1 MNNMDTNFLQTEE
14 PVLISED
21 TQDENNV
28 SNTQTNGTAI
38 TFEPLGPEKVRWFYK
53 SDLKR
58 WTKFDGFDSL
68 NIEYRYRANFGN
80 EEDVSSLNGSFNYF
94 LGLNTVVV
102 RGGLYEVDLSKK
114 KCTSIF
120 WPGEESEIFRGVWF
134 YDGYEPYEYGEEVE
148 REHLNL
154 FRDDTRKIENTE
166 DNGKTVLRDV
176 TIGDMHVVWYSSA
189 EVYSFKQKTFIN
201 TKIMRSVT
209 KKLGTYFQKSA
220 GYKLIRSY
228 KTDANEKDKLNDIT
242 HLVFLVHGIGH
253 KIDNKKIIKNTS
265 QFRDCVKWIKHKYF
279 QGTEQRAEF
288 FPVDWRSQC
297 SFDGGLV
304 EQITPLNL
312 KNIRQILNSSAMDI
326 MYYTSPIYG
335 REIQNSLA
343 NELNRLHSEFVE
355 RHPHHD
361 FKVSIM
367 AHSLGSVISYDIITG
382 WEPFIK
388 RSDSSPRIHLNFE
401 LENFFC
407 LGSPLSVFLAL
418 RQNEIFKE
426 NLNLFP
432 MWLAKKVYNI
442 YHPTDPVAYRFE
454 PLVARDYCRYK
465 PVGIQAYGIKCDYSE
480 VPLELIG
487 NIDSS
492 FEETNGTEAKAPDVK
507 KENETFS
514 RRISTW
520 LNMSSSND
528 SKANSSNQFE
538 VNTYPLSRNSTPV
551 ENLNH
556 RLDYILRDSIG
567 GSASNYLSMLYTH
580 TSYWSNY
587 DVAYFIYTRLFP
599 ELDKTMEDFLRP
611 DEKIPNFD
619 LQFEQGIE
627 VTEDL
632 KHST

>member
-1 MNNMDTNFLQTEE
+1 METSSIQIEE
-14 PVLISED
+14 PELVFD
-21 TQDENNV
+21 DRQNYNNTPNNQV
-28 SNTQTNGTAI
+28 NGTAI
-38 TFEPLGPEKVRWFYK
+38 TFEPLKPEKVRWFYK
-53 SDLKR
+53 SDSKR

-80 EEDVSSLNGSFNYF
+80 EEEASSLNGSYNYF
-94 LGLNTVVV
+94 VGLYTVVV
-102 RGGLYEVDLSKK
+102 RGGLYEVDLLKK

-120 WPGEESEIFRGVWF
+120 WPGEEADIFRGVWF

-154 FRDDTRKIENTE
+154 FKDDTRKIETTE
-166 DNGKTVLRDV
+166 DNGKSVLKDV
-176 TIGDMHVVWYSSA
+176 TFGDMHIVWYSFT

-201 TKIMRSVT
+201 TKLMRSVT

-242 HLVFLVHGIGH
+242 HLVFLIHGIGH

-265 QFRDCVKWIKHKYF
+265 QFRDCVKWIKQKYF
-279 QGTEQRAEF
+279 LGTEQRAEF

-326 MYYTSPIYG
+326 MYYSSPVYG

-355 RHPHHD
+355 RHPHHH

-388 RSDSSPRIHLNFE
+388 RADNSSRIHLNFE

-418 RQNEIFKE
+418 RQNQIFKE
-426 NLNLFP
+426 DLDMFP

-465 PVGIQAYGIKCDYSE
+465 PIGIQAYGIKWDYSE
-480 VPLELIG
+480 VGLELI
-487 NIDSS
+487 DSNDLS
-492 FEETNGTEAKAPDVK
+492 GEDTTNPTESKTLDTK

-514 RRISTW
+514 RKLSTW
-520 LNMSSSND
+520 LNMSSNNEN
-528 SKANSSNQFE
+528 KTNINQFE
-538 VNTYPLSRNSTPV
+538 NNTLPPSKNSTPV
-551 ENLNH
+551 EALNH

-599 ELDKTMEDFLRP
+599 ELEKTVEDSLRSDK
-611 DEKIPNFD
+611 KIPNYN
-619 LQFEQGIE
+619 LQFEQGKK
-627 VTEDL
+627 T
-632 KHST
+632 